1 MSDDKRAPPT
11 DDEIAA
17 DDAGG
22 SNLGRKTGETAGGA
36 LGFGYA
42 PPEQEQPQ
50 GEIAADD
57 AGATA
62 KATQVVT
69 NADVEA

>member
-1 MSDDKRAPPT
+1 MSPEDRAPPT

-22 SNLGRKTGETAGGA
+22 SILGRKTGETAGGT

-50 GEIAADD
+50 GDIAADD
-57 AGATA
+57 AGGTAT
-62 KATQVVT
+62 ATQVVT
-69 NADVEA
+69 DADVEE